1 MQTSETLANH
11 LEQLFFGKNWT
22 GSSFREALKDLS
34 WEKATQSY
42 KGCNSIAVLLYHV
55 VYYIRVQKKVL
66 EGGPLSGNDQ
76 ESFQAPKVHNE
87 MEWQKLQEE
96 LLQDVKGMVT
106 LLNSFSEEKLPKA
119 FADSSYGSY
128 LRNFIGVLEHSHYH
142 LGQIVLLKKLISQS

>member
-1 MQTSETLANH
+1 
-11 LEQLFFGKNWT
+11 
-22 GSSFREALKDLS
+22 
-34 WEKATQSY
+34 
-42 KGCNSIAVLLYHV
+42 
-55 VYYIRVQKKVL
+55 
-66 EGGPLSGNDQ
+66 
-76 ESFQAPKVHNE
+76 